1 MILVTGATGSIG
13 RHLVRRLRQQDIPL
27 RAFVRDPDRGR
38 ELGCELAVGDFDDP
52 DSIEAALSGV
62 ERVFLC
68 SPGAGPAPGPQPMVA
83 QQTRVIDA
91 AVRAGVRRVVK
102 VSVRGA
108 RPGGL
113 LAEGGHA
120 EIEARLEASGLDWS
134 IVQPSGF
141 MQNFLTGAGT
151 FTDGGDLLGAYGS
164 ARVSYIDCADIAACA
179 DVLLRGDLGTR
190 QRFVLTGPEALTHA
204 EIAARLSEALGRT
217 IVYIDRPPVDF
228 AADLVAQGL
237 PDRFAA
243 DVAALYADVACGS
256 LAGITSAVRDLTGR
270 PATTFA
276 EFLAREQ
283 DLLRQ
288 WPTGAAVEKAE

>member
-13 RHLVRRLRQQDIPL
+13 RHLVRRLRQQDIPF
-27 RAFVRDPDRGR
+27 RAFVRDPGRGR
-38 ELGCELAVGDFDDP
+38 ELDCELAVGDFDDP
-52 DSIEAALSGV
+52 DSIAAALSGV

-68 SPGAGPAPGPQPMVA
+68 SPGAGPGSQPMVA

-91 AVRAGVRRVVK
+91 AVRAGVGRVVK
-102 VSVRGA
+102 VSVWGA

-113 LAEGGHA
+113 LAEGAHA

-164 ARVSYIDCADIAACA
+164 AGVSYIDCADIAACA
-179 DVLLRGDLGTR
+179 DVLLRGDLGSR
-190 QRFVLTGPEALTHA
+190 QRFVLTGPEALTHT
-204 EIAARLSEALGRT
+204 EIAARLSAALGRT
-217 IVYIDRPPVDF
+217 ISYIDRPPADF
-228 AADLVAQGL
+228 AADLVAQGV
-237 PDRFAA
+237 PARFAA
-243 DVAALYADVACGS
+243 DVAALYAEVAGGA

-276 EFLAREQ
+276 EFLARER

-288 WPTGAAVEKAE
+288 WPTGVTGDARAR